1 MKCEPTQTPP
11 ADAIDIPALRERYR
25 RERDQRIRR
34 EGQDQYV
41 KTQDDFASSY
51 EADPHMPVQP
61 RAPIHE
67 DLDVAILGAGFSGIM
82 AGVHLRNAGVST
94 FRHIDHAGDFGGVW
108 YWNRYPGIQ
117 CDNDACCYMPLL
129 EETGYVPTR
138 KFADGYDIQAHCRRI
153 ATQYGLYDQ
162 ALFHTLIKSLRWDE
176 RISRWHVV
184 TDRGDDIRARFV
196 IMCGD
201 RKSTSLNSSH

>member
-1 MKCEPTQTPP
+1 MKCEPIQTPP

-67 DLDVAILGAGFSGIM
+67 RSEEHTSEPQSLMRLSSAAVCSKQQTTTSIVPRPSIVARTSSVSTRSGI
-82 AGVHLRNAGVST
+82 HS
-94 FRHIDHAGDFGGVW
+94 
-108 YWNRYPGIQ
+108 Y
-117 CDNDACCYMPLL
+117 LL
-129 EETGYVPTR
+129 PSYERGPC
-138 KFADGYDIQAHCRRI
+138 QRRV
-153 ATQYGLYDQ
+153 QQ
-162 ALFHTLIKSLRWDE
+162 
-176 RISRWHVV
+176 
-184 TDRGDDIRARFV
+184 
-196 IMCGD
+196 
-201 RKSTSLNSSH
+201 N

>member
-82 AGVHLRNAGVST
+82 AGVHFRHAGVST
-94 FRHIDHAGDFGGVW
+94 FRHLDHSIGRTFGGESMW
-108 YWNRYPGIQ
+108 
-117 CDNDACCYMPLL
+117 
-129 EETGYVPTR
+129 
-138 KFADGYDIQAHCRRI
+138 
-153 ATQYGLYDQ
+153 
-162 ALFHTLIKSLRWDE
+162 
-176 RISRWHVV
+176 
-184 TDRGDDIRARFV
+184 
-196 IMCGD
+196 
-201 RKSTSLNSSH
+201 